1 MRWGVCLITSPWL
14 ILTGLHFGRYMYVR
28 YCKNSMIFLR
38 VVSYNASRA
47 PGFFLPRPGQFIFRQ
62 IQTCGGWFQHRDGGY
77 GSTIRHRLTYR
88 IRRYW
93 TLEPSIFLGDF
104 DLWVTI
110 WLGFAGFPMN
120 SIPGF
125 CWSMSSTEQSWA
137 FNTQSISRRGISF
150 AACISICDKTYL
162 SCCYRVCMIY
172 DILDIQHHMV

>member
-1 MRWGVCLITSPWL
+1 
-14 ILTGLHFGRYMYVR
+14 
-28 YCKNSMIFLR
+28 
-38 VVSYNASRA
+38 
-47 PGFFLPRPGQFIFRQ
+47 
-62 IQTCGGWFQHRDGGY
+62 
-77 GSTIRHRLTYR
+77 
-88 IRRYW
+88 
-93 TLEPSIFLGDF
+93 
-104 DLWVTI
+104 
-110 WLGFAGFPMN
+110 MN

>member
-1 MRWGVCLITSPWL
+1 
-14 ILTGLHFGRYMYVR
+14 MYVR

-93 TLEPSIFLGDF
+93 TLEPSIFLGD
-104 DLWVTI
+104 LTYGSLSGWVL
-110 WLGFAGFPMN
+110 LGSPWIQFPAFVGACLPQNSPGHSTPSLSLAG
-120 SIPGF
+120 
-125 CWSMSSTEQSWA
+125 A
-137 FNTQSISRRGISF
+137 YHLRRVYQYVTKHIYHV
-150 AACISICDKTYL
+150 AIECVWY
-162 SCCYRVCMIY
+162 MIY
-172 DILDIQHHMV
+172 WIFNMIWYKESAHYITYYT